1 MLRICFLFLIS
12 FFVCNLFAQDIPE
25 DKYALQTKKVITFY
39 DEFVY
44 TIAEKDTITASKLF
58 QSLYSSL
65 DEYPYKHVVRLMY
78 RGVYNEELGRYEK
91 SLKNYLI
98 ALKILKKSEEN
109 NKSKLTLFIYT
120 SLNISNIYA
129 DNGDI
134 DTGMSYLLNAIDKAH
149 LIKDNNALT
158 YLYGSLVAF
167 YNKEDDFSTDA
178 IKYLYKAYHYSDSIL
193 DLNENLR
200 IKLRLLHI
208 LFNAG
213 RYNEAKQKLSLI
225 NDECSSL
232 KTITDDGFYYLLNLK
247 IATHYRDSVQMK
259 NYISKIEKN
268 NYCYEVKCL
277 LNLHKAR
284 LASYK
289 GDSKRAIE
297 YYQNV
302 KVFYVENK
310 DWLSLSD
317 LYFFIAK
324 EYININSNKSAN
336 AALDKMRIFSDSL
349 NVQKSKRRVA
359 IANSR
364 YKFHKIE
371 HRLNLLYM
379 KSKRKTRIIYIFCFL
394 LFIVLLFILRLGML
408 HWRIRQNYRM
418 LVKKNKELALE
429 EIKVLD
435 EKLEINDDLLR
446 AIVDLIEC
454 QKIYLESDIK
464 LASLAERLNSNTSYV
479 SEVINKHYKKNFST
493 LINEYRIKEVLI
505 KIENEDIK
513 KYTIESLGNEVGFKS
528 KTTFYSAFKLYTGLT
543 PSYYIKAV
551 VRHNN

>member
-1 MLRICFLFLIS
+1 MLL
-12 FFVCNLFAQDIPE
+12 FVCNLFAQEIPE
-25 DKYALQTKKVITFY
+25 DKYVLQTQKVITFN
-39 DEFVY
+39 DEFIY
-44 TIAEKDTITASKLF
+44 TIAEKDTITARKLF
-58 QSLYSSL
+58 QSFYSSL
-65 DEYPYKHVVRLMY
+65 NEYPYKRVVRRLY
-78 RGVYNEELGRYEK
+78 RGIYNEELGRYEK
-91 SLKNYLI
+91 SLKHYLI
-98 ALKILKKSEEN
+98 VLKMLEKSEEI

-129 DNGDI
+129 DNGDV
-134 DTGMSYLLNAIDKAH
+134 DTGMPYLLNAIDKAH

-167 YNKEDDFSTDA
+167 YNKEDDFSPDA
-178 IKYLYKAYHYSDSIL
+178 IKYLYKAYHYSDSMS
-193 DLNENLR
+193 DRNENLR

-213 RYNEAKQKLSLI
+213 RYKEAKYKLSLI

-232 KTITDDGFYYLLNLK
+232 KAITDDGFYYLLNLK
-247 IATHYRDSVQMK
+247 IAAYYRDSVQMK

-277 LNLHKAR
+277 LNLYKAR
-284 LASYK
+284 LAAYK

-302 KVFYVENK
+302 KVLYVEYK

-317 LYFFIAK
+317 LYFSIAK
-324 EYININSNKSAN
+324 EYININNNRSAN
-336 AALDKMRIFSDSL
+336 DALDKMRIYNDSL
-349 NVQKSKRRVA
+349 KIYKEKRSA
-359 IANSR
+359 SIASTKYR
-364 YKFHKIE
+364 FHKIE
-371 HRLNLLYM
+371 NKLCFIN
-379 KSKRKTRIIYIFCFL
+379 KQSERKTRIIYVFCVFL
-394 LFIVLLFILRLGML
+394 ILVLLFILRLGML

-418 LVKKNKELALE
+418 LVKKNKEIALE

-435 EKLEINDDLLR
+435 DKLEINDDLLK
-446 AIVDLIEC
+446 AIIDLIEY

-479 SEVINKHYKKNFST
+479 SEVINKYYKKNFST

-528 KTTFYSAFKLYTGLT
+528 KTTFYNAFKLYTGLT

-551 VRHNN
+551 VK